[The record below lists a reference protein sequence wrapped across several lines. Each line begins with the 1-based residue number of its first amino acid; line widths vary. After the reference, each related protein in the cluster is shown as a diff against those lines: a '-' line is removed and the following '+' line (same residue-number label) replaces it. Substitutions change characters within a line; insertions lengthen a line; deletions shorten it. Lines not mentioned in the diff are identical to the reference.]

1 MNFSEALDQTI
12 FHFKLQAVDLAVKA
26 GLDPAVIS
34 RFRNGKSVRVETL
47 ERILAV
53 LDPEV
58 RSYLLDLVKNI
69 AVEENSNQERGRNQ
83 VETNPEE
90 S

>member
-1 MNFSEALDQTI
+1 MKFSEALDQTI
-12 FHFKLQAVDLAVKA
+12 FHFKLKVVDLAA
-26 GLDPAVIS
+26 QTGLDPAVIS

-58 RSYLLDLVKNI
+58 RDYLLDLVRNI
-69 AVEENSNQERGRNQ
+69 AVEEISNQERGRNQ
-83 VETNPEE
+83 VETDPEK